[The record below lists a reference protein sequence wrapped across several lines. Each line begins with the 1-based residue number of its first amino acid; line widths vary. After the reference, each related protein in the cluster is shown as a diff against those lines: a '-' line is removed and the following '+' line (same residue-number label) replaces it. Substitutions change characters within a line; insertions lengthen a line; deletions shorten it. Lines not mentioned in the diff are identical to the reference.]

1 MPERSLKEHTRDA
14 LEGSTALAALFTTRG
29 RTLSEQIFPRWDNT
43 EVDTDDFGQNTP
55 KPFIV
60 IRDNGFADTNLL
72 FNSMVTVWVYDEIF
86 YNYAFIEQATNIMRR
101 LFTKWAVPVSAQN
114 YPQWVEA
121 RFSGMGP
128 QAVDE
133 GWALHFQT
141 VNVRAIGG

>member
-1 MPERSLKEHTRDA
+1 MAERSLKEHTRDR
-14 LEGSTALAALFTTRG
+14 LEGSAELALLFSTRSVV
-29 RTLSEQIFPRWDNT
+29 LSDQIFPRWDNT
-43 EVDTDDFGQNTP
+43 ELETDDFGQNAV

-72 FNSMVTVWVYDEIF
+72 FSSMVTVWVYDEIF

-101 LFTKWAVPVSAQN
+101 LFTKWPVPVSAQN

-121 RFSGMGP
+121 RFSGMGM
-128 QAVDE
+128 QSVDE